1 MTKLKTFPRWSI
13 YRHFVKH
20 ALNCGNRKWKTQ
32 ILTSQHMPEILAFF
46 KSDEKLPKP
55 NNVDLWYLYENRNV
69 TLKPQI
75 IFLLHCPKGNRWFAV
90 GVSPFLSKHVFF
102 IFDWIYRDF
111 CCYFLSNA
119 TYQKSCL
126 STTVGHEVKW
136 GRVWKAASFV
146 NRVLKTCWQNNLRQ
160 TRMGWKKKQNSVC
173 ETVTQERCSEPQEL
187 QSPIRCSGDNSVT
200 VSLP

>member
-1 MTKLKTFPRWSI
+1 MTKSYRNRIMLI
-13 YRHFVKH
+13 YDTCMRIGMSPWNPKSFSYFIVQK
-20 ALNCGNRKWKTQ
+20 
-32 ILTSQHMPEILAFF
+32 EIGDLQWAF
-46 KSDEKLPKP
+46 
-55 NNVDLWYLYENRNV
+55 
-69 TLKPQI
+69 
-75 IFLLHCPKGNRWFAV
+75 H
-90 GVSPFLSKHVFF
+90 PFYQSTYFF

-111 CCYFLSNA
+111 CCFFLSNA

-146 NRVLKTCWQNNLRQ
+146 SRVLKTCWQNNLRQ

>member
-102 IFDWIYRDF
+102 YIWLNISW
-111 CCYFLSNA
+111 FLLLLFVERHVPEIVPIDHSR
-119 TYQKSCL
+119 TWSEMREGLEGRLICQSC
-126 STTVGHEVKW
+126 VKDLL
-136 GRVWKAASFV
+136 A
-146 NRVLKTCWQNNLRQ
+146 
-160 TRMGWKKKQNSVC
+160 
-173 ETVTQERCSEPQEL
+173 E
-187 QSPIRCSGDNSVT
+187 
-200 VSLP
+200 